1 MTLRYLNIEVALG
14 VVALSIIA
22 QRTLNVHLPSSWYFV
37 VPATTWA
44 IYVLDRVLD
53 ARTADD
59 DLSGRHLF
67 ARRNQRPLLIFSGI
81 TLSASAIVA
90 LVMFPLSYWIA
101 AIILG
106 ALTVS
111 HRLLQRTT
119 RPLISIIKDVNVA
132 VVYTL
137 SAWAVP
143 VIIDNGTRL
152 SAQHVAIVIAM
163 TLLVLCDV
171 LWLSI
176 IDQDRDARRGDASM
190 AVVLGLRTS
199 RRVITAMAATSLFV
213 CAFISM
219 QHVDLASMAVLSL
232 IGVIYL
238 TVPFDRIRD
247 PDLARILIECALLTP
262 LILCVV

>member
-22 QRTLNVHLPSSWYFV
+22 QRTLNIQLPSSWYFV
-37 VPATTWA
+37 VPVTTWA

-53 ARTADD
+53 ARTTDD
-59 DLSGRHLF
+59 DLSGRHQF
-67 ARRNQRPLLIFSGI
+67 ARRNQRSLFM
-81 TLSASAIVA
+81 LSSIALAASAVVA

-119 RPLISIIKDVNVA
+119 RPLISIFKDVNVA

-143 VIIDNGTRL
+143 VIIDNGSML
-152 SAQHVAIVIAM
+152 SAQHVAIVIVT

-176 IDQDRDARRGDASM
+176 IDHDRDARRGDASM
-190 AVVLGLRTS
+190 AVVLGVQTS
-199 RRVITAMAATSLFV
+199 RRVIRAMATTALLV
-213 CAFISM
+213 CAIIST
-219 QHVDLASMAVLSL
+219 QNVDLASIAILSVT
-232 IGVIYL
+232 GVIYL
-238 TVPFDRIRD
+238 AVPFNKISD
-247 PDLARILIECALLTP
+247 PDLARILIECALLAP